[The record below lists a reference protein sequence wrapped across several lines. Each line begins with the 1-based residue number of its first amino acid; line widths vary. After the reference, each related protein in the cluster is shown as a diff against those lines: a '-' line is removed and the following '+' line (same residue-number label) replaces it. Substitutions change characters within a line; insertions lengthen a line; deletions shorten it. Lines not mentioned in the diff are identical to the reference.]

1 MKCLTVSSLSMVVV
15 ALVTAGCQSDAAG
28 RDPLAVVRDSAGIT
42 IVENTSPDDS
52 TNNVWWRIEG
62 PEVSIGGIDAEEPY
76 ALYRVTDALRL
87 NDGRIAV
94 ASSGSDDIRFFD
106 SDGGHVR
113 TSGRTGGGPGE
124 YQNPNALFR
133 GTGDSLLVGDATTRR
148 VSVLDPAGQFVRVF
162 NIGEAAVVPRIVGRF
177 ADGSLLAA
185 PIVVTPGTTMGGSGD
200 EITRPPFTLVRIDA
214 GGAIADTL
222 GEFPGAERIMRV
234 EGSAGQITSISI
246 LIIPFAKS
254 PTFAVHGDEVHV
266 GAQDGP
272 EIRVYG
278 MDGGLRR
285 IVRTGRTPDA
295 ITERHLDALFERQLA
310 AMPDELRAERQ
321 AAGRNRDLP
330 HGPFVPP
337 YAEITT
343 DLAGNL
349 WVADYPDPTKPAGG
363 WTIYDP
369 EGRVLARL
377 IVPERFRPF
386 DIGEDWVLGGELDEF
401 DIDHVRLYR
410 IAK

>member
-1 MKCLTVSSLSMVVV
+1 MKRRTVSGLSAVAL
-15 ALVTAGCQSDAAG
+15 ALVTAGCQSDAEG
-28 RDPLAVVRDSAGIT
+28 RDPLVLVRDSAGIT

-52 TNNVWWRIEG
+52 ASNVWWRLEG
-62 PEVSIGGIDAEEPY
+62 PDLSIGGIDAQEPY
-76 ALYRVTDALRL
+76 ALFRVTDALRL

-94 ASSGSDDIRFFD
+94 ASNGSDDIRFFGP
-106 SDGGHVR
+106 DGGHVR
-113 TSGRTGGGPGE
+113 TSGRMGGGPGE
-124 YQNPNALFR
+124 YQNPSALFR
-133 GTGDSLLVGDATTRR
+133 GTADSLLVADATARR

-177 ADGSLLAA
+177 ADGSLLSA
-185 PIVVTPGTTMGGSGD
+185 PIVVNPETTMGGSGED
-200 EITRPPFTLVRIDA
+200 VTRPPFTLVRIDA
-214 GGAIADTL
+214 GGAVADTL
-222 GEFPGAERIMRV
+222 GEFPGREQLVRISSS
-234 EGSAGQITSISI
+234 GGQITSINI
-246 LIIPFAKS
+246 LFLPFGKS

-266 GAQDGP
+266 GAQDDP
-272 EIRVYG
+272 EIRAYG

-310 AMPDELRAERQ
+310 AMPEELRAERQ
-321 AAGRNRDLP
+321 AAGRSDLP

-337 YAEITT
+337 YGEITT
-343 DLAGNL
+343 DLTGNL

-377 IVPERFRPF
+377 IVPERFSPF
-386 DIGEDWVLGGELDEF
+386 DIGDDWVLGRELDEF
-401 DIDHVRLYR
+401 DVEHVRLYR